1 MIAPF
6 GVNQQSDHFRFRYI
20 GGAERARKSARF
32 EAMVDFPDL
41 HGDYE
46 SSKLFALF
54 QNRVL
59 TPGRGD
65 FHEYVK
71 MLDLPDNA
79 EPVEILEVG
88 GGRRATDSFEVFPK
102 IEKGPDGA
110 FRCRFFLHGWRH
122 VNSAAQKRLNS
133 LEAGEKLY
141 VSIEL
146 TNPATQF
153 AVQIQTLDY
162 HMIGWAPRYLVT
174 DLVAA
179 IAQKIGHYEAN
190 VVRVNPMPAREL
202 TGLPIV
208 LRPFQPSLPIET
220 MLIRPSGRPPSN
232 LIARFINFLKAERD
246 ALIPLFRSSRPLR

>member
-1 MIAPF
+1 MNKKTLFLAWQDQGRNRAWYPV
-6 GVNQQSDHFRFRYI
+6 GRLDVMPDHFRFRYI

-32 EAMVDFPDL
+32 EPMVDFPDL
-41 HGDYE
+41 HGNYE
-46 SSKLFALF
+46 SPKLFALF

-59 TPGRGD
+59 LPGRSD

-71 MLDLPDNA
+71 MLDLPDSA

-122 VNSAAQKRLNS
+122 VNSAAQERLNS
-133 LEAGEKLY
+133 LKAGEKLY

-190 VVRVNPMPAREL
+190 VVRVNPMPAPSKQR
-202 TGLPIV
+202 V
-208 LRPFQPSLPIET
+208 LIEFRGDWPGYEP
-220 MLIRPSGRPPSN
+220 MSGQD
-232 LIARFINFLKAERD
+232 FE
-246 ALIPLFRSSRPLR
+246 PLAK